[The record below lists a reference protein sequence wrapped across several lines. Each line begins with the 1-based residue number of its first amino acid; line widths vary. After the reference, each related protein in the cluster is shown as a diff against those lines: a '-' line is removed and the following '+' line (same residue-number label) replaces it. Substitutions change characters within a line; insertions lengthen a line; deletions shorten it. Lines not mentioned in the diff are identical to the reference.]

1 MRPMKKA
8 KRAMKILALIPAV
21 VFFFSCNPMENDSKS
36 NSYISVENILGT
48 DVNGTSVNFLQS
60 DVIKMD
66 AQTGSMW
73 VFADMAKATL
83 KANLLDP
90 APLLPASQYND
101 IMLTRYIVTYSR
113 VDGKNKEGVDVP
125 YSFEGSLSTLL
136 KVGTSSTISFVVV
149 REVAKREPPLISL
162 ADGRAEGV
170 MEVIARIQFYGHDM
184 TNKNVKAEG
193 TLTIFFANYGD

>member
-1 MRPMKKA
+1 MKKA
-8 KRAMKILALIPAV
+8 KRAMKMLALLPAI
-21 VFFFSCNPMENDSKS
+21 VFLVSCNPMENDSKS

-48 DVNGTSVNFLQS
+48 DISGTSTNFLQS
-60 DVIKMD
+60 DVVKYD
-66 AQTGSMW
+66 SGTGALW
-73 VFADMAKATL
+73 VVADVAEATL
-83 KANLLDP
+83 RANLLDP
-90 APLLPASQYND
+90 APFLPASQYND
-101 IMLTRYIVTYSR
+101 IMLTRYIVSYSR

-136 KVGTSSTISFVVV
+136 KVGSSTTISFVVV

-170 MEVIARIQFYGHDM
+170 MEVTARIQFYGHDM